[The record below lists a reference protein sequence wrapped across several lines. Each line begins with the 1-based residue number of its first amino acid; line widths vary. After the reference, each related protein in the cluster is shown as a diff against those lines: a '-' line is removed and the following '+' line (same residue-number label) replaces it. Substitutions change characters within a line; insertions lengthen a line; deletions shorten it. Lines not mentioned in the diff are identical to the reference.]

1 MYVTVNISISIE
13 RDDLYHTINLYV
25 HRSENVI
32 HVCGLLNKGCIFTAV
47 FWSLCIHRLIN
58 W

>member
-32 HVCGLLNKGCIFTAV
+32 HVCGLLHKGCILNSRLCFGVYVFTG
-47 FWSLCIHRLIN
+47 
-58 W
+58 